1 MSTQMTHAEYMSYT
15 AEISTLKRL
24 LEGLPEERAT
34 ERYGFEYRLER
45 AQQKIEGVPIPPR
58 PRQWLTS
65 FRGEPVQSNSGID
78 ANFGA
83 EAVTIA
89 SDSIRLTTAG
99 ATGELKRS
107 GQIPRNALGQPI
119 ITGVTL
125 GSFGFVMELPP
136 SQDSNNIPSPSEQAM
151 NRVQELLRATLE
163 GNDDDL
169 AIAAAVMHPRAV
181 SKVAQFL
188 KLMKDGRAQFTM
200 EYEGDSVSFQTDA
213 DVENAH
219 RRLVEANEDT
229 QTDDVIG
236 TMIGVIPT
244 TRQFQINPDDADPIR
259 GTIGPEI
266 RDPYNT
272 ASHFTNRRVRAR
284 VRSVRI
290 GRGAPRHTLLAV
302 SQLPNQE
309 NA

>member
-1 MSTQMTHAEYMSYT
+1 MSTQMSHAEYMSYA
-15 AEISTLKRL
+15 AEITTLKRL

-45 AQQKIEGVPIPPR
+45 AQPKIEGVPVPPR
-58 PRQWLTS
+58 PRRWLTS

-83 EAVTIA
+83 DAVTVA
-89 SDSIRLTTAG
+89 SDSIRLTTAS
-99 ATGELKRS
+99 ATGELKPT

-136 SQDSNNIPSPSEQAM
+136 REDGNNIPNPSEQAI
-151 NRVQELLRATLE
+151 NSVQALLRATLE
-163 GNDDDL
+163 GEDEEL
-169 AIAAAVMHPRAV
+169 AIAAGAMHPRAV
-181 SKVAQFL
+181 HKVVEFL
-188 KLMKDGRAQFTM
+188 KLMKDRRAQFTM
-200 EYEGDSVSFQTDA
+200 QYEGDAVSFQTEE

-219 RRLVEANEDT
+219 RRLVKVNEDT
-229 QTDDVIG
+229 RTDDVIRR
-236 TMIGVIPT
+236 MIGVIPT
-244 TRQFQINPDDADPIR
+244 TRQFQINPDGADPIR

-266 RDPYNT
+266 RDTYDT
-272 ASHFTNRRVRAR
+272 AARFTNRRVRAR
-284 VRSVRI
+284 VRTTRV
-290 GRGAPRHTLLAV
+290 GRGAPRHTLLAL
-302 SQLPNQE
+302 SQLTNQE

>member
-1 MSTQMTHAEYMSYT
+1 MSTQMSHAEYMSCV

-45 AQQKIEGVPIPPR
+45 AQQKIEGVPVPPR

-65 FRGEPVQSNSGID
+65 FRGEPVRSNSGID

-83 EAVTIA
+83 EAVAIA
-89 SDSIRLTTAG
+89 SDSIRLTTAS
-99 ATGELKRS
+99 ATGELKQS
-107 GQIPRNALGQPI
+107 GQIPRNAQGQPI

-136 SQDSNNIPSPSEQAM
+136 REGSNNIPTPSERAI
-151 NRVQELLRATLE
+151 NSVQGLLRATME
-163 GNDDDL
+163 GDDEL
-169 AIAAAVMHPRAV
+169 ANAAAVMHPRAV
-181 SKVAQFL
+181 NKVADFL
-188 KLMKDGRAQFTM
+188 KLMKDRRAQFTM
-200 EYEGDSVSFQTDA
+200 QYEGDAVSFQTEQ

-219 RRLVEANEDT
+219 RRLVEVNEDT
-229 QTDDVIG
+229 QIHDVTG
-236 TMIGVIPT
+236 RMIGIIPT
-244 TRQFQINPDDADPIR
+244 NRQFQINTDDGAPIR

-266 RDPYNT
+266 SDTYGT
-272 ASHFTNRRVRAR
+272 AERFTNRRVRAQVRTVR
-284 VRSVRI
+284 VS
-290 GRGAPRHTLLAV
+290 RGEPRHTLLAV
-302 SQLPNQE
+302 SLPPNQE

>member
-1 MSTQMTHAEYMSYT
+1 MSTQMSHAEYMSYA

-45 AQQKIEGVPIPPR
+45 AQQKIEGVPVPPR
-58 PRQWLTS
+58 PGRWLTS

-99 ATGELKRS
+99 LTGDLERT
-107 GQIPRNALGQPI
+107 GQIPRNALGRPI

-136 SQDSNNIPSPSEQAM
+136 SQGSHDIPSPSEEAI
-151 NRVQELLRATLE
+151 NRVQELLRSALE

-169 AIAAAVMHPRAV
+169 AIAAASIHPRAV
-181 SKVAQFL
+181 NKAADFL
-188 KLMKDGRAQFTM
+188 DLMRRRRAQFTM
-200 EYEGDSVSFQTDA
+200 EYEGNTVEFQTEA
-213 DVENAH
+213 DVENTH
-219 RRLVEANEDT
+219 RRLVEVNEDT

-236 TMIGVIPT
+236 PMIGVIPT
-244 TRQFQINPDDADPIR
+244 TRQFQINPDNEPPIR
-259 GTIGPEI
+259 GTIGKEPLPRLCREAQQATI
-266 RDPYNT
+266 L
-272 ASHFTNRRVRAR
+272 
-284 VRSVRI
+284 
-290 GRGAPRHTLLAV
+290 RGVAPCQA
-302 SQLPNQE
+302 
-309 NA
+309 

>member
-1 MSTQMTHAEYMSYT
+1 
-15 AEISTLKRL
+15 
-24 LEGLPEERAT
+24 
-34 ERYGFEYRLER
+34 
-45 AQQKIEGVPIPPR
+45 
-58 PRQWLTS
+58 
-65 FRGEPVQSNSGID
+65 
-78 ANFGA
+78 
-83 EAVTIA
+83 
-89 SDSIRLTTAG
+89 
-99 ATGELKRS
+99 
-107 GQIPRNALGQPI
+107 
-119 ITGVTL
+119 
-125 GSFGFVMELPP
+125 
-136 SQDSNNIPSPSEQAM
+136 M

-169 AIAAAVMHPRAV
+169 ALAAAVMHPRAV
-181 SKVAQFL
+181 IKVAQFL
-188 KLMKDGRAQFTM
+188 KLMKDRRAQFTM

-266 RDPYNT
+266 RDPYDT
-272 ASHFTNRRVRAR
+272 AARFTNRRLRAR

-290 GRGAPRHTLLAV
+290 GRGAPRHTLLGV
-302 SQLPNQE
+302 SQLPSQANV
-309 NA
+309 

>member
-1 MSTQMTHAEYMSYT
+1 MSTQMSHAEYMSYA

-45 AQQKIEGVPIPPR
+45 AQQKIEGVPVPPR
-58 PRQWLTS
+58 PRRWLTS

-89 SDSIRLTTAG
+89 SDSIRLTTG
-99 ATGELKRS
+99 SATGELKWT

-136 SQDSNNIPSPSEQAM
+136 REDSNNIPSPSEQAI
-151 NRVQELLRATLE
+151 NSVQGLLRATLE
-163 GNDDDL
+163 GEDDEL

-181 SKVAQFL
+181 NKVVEFL
-188 KLMKDGRAQFTM
+188 KLMKDRRAQFTM
-200 EYEGDSVSFQTDA
+200 QYEGDTVSFQTEN

-219 RRLVEANEDT
+219 RRLVEVVEDT
-229 QTDDVIG
+229 RTDAV
-236 TMIGVIPT
+236 TVRMIGFIPT
-244 TRQFQINPDDADPIR
+244 TRQFQIDPDDADPI
-259 GTIGPEI
+259 
-266 RDPYNT
+266 
-272 ASHFTNRRVRAR
+272 
-284 VRSVRI
+284 
-290 GRGAPRHTLLAV
+290 
-302 SQLPNQE
+302 
-309 NA
+309 